1 MKNYLFIL
9 ILCLSLPGHAQEYS
23 AIKGFVKGAKLKE
36 VTLYKTVD
44 GSIQAC
50 ATSRIGADGSFGF
63 LLKPETG
70 FYSIGGERLNFPVYL
85 KGGEQVNIDLLET
98 RAQLNGKNS
107 KENKTLYS
115 WVDYAANI
123 RLKAVFFELT
133 RSNYEDFF
141 PEFETYVK
149 GLEQLK
155 SKLRSGNKA
164 FDVILSDYVD
174 YATDYYAII
183 FLHTPREKHPEK
195 SMRPEYY
202 SHIVSARKYTDD
214 KVLQFPE
221 GIKMLISYTS
231 FAYNED
237 GKKYDVESYTD
248 DCLSYLGNDRLKGEY
263 VVNNSFRSFKSYD
276 QYLNAMEKFGKYLV
290 TPSLKMRAEAVGTKL
305 YDTKAGGQAA
315 DFTYPDVDGKMVS
328 LSDFKGKVV
337 LVDVW
342 ATWCGPCR
350 QQIPYLAGRT
360 WLPEKVRGGNARDRC
375 CVWGSVC

>member
-85 KGGEQVNIDLLET
+85 NVGEQVNIDLLET

-149 GLEQLK
+149 GLEQL
-155 SKLRSGNKA
+155 
-164 FDVILSDYVD
+164 I
-174 YATDYYAII
+174 
-183 FLHTPREKHPEK
+183 
-195 SMRPEYY
+195 
-202 SHIVSARKYTDD
+202 
-214 KVLQFPE
+214 
-221 GIKMLISYTS
+221 
-231 FAYNED
+231 
-237 GKKYDVESYTD
+237 
-248 DCLSYLGNDRLKGEY
+248 C
-263 VVNNSFRSFKSYD
+263 
-276 QYLNAMEKFGKYLV
+276 
-290 TPSLKMRAEAVGTKL
+290 
-305 YDTKAGGQAA
+305 
-315 DFTYPDVDGKMVS
+315 
-328 LSDFKGKVV
+328 
-337 LVDVW
+337 
-342 ATWCGPCR
+342 
-350 QQIPYLAGRT
+350 
-360 WLPEKVRGGNARDRC
+360 
-375 CVWGSVC
+375 